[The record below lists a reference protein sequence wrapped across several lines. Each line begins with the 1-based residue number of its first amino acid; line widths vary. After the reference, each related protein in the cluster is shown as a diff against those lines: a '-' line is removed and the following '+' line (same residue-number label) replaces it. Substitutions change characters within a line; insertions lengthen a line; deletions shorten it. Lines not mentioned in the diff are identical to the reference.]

1 LLLTVYNFLQL
12 LLLVTAFPLLALLV
26 LGRRKY
32 RERFWQRSG
41 FGLQQQALTVNTHPD
56 EKRIWLHCLSVGEV
70 TSALPLL
77 RALRR
82 QMPQVRI
89 IVSVTTSSG
98 MRVAR
103 AQAAPWCDRLIASP
117 LDLLPVVH
125 RFIRLL
131 RPDLFILVETDFWPN
146 WLFALRARSIPTL
159 LINGRISTA
168 SFARYRR
175 FNFFFTPLFSTFT
188 LLAMQ
193 TEHDADQMRT
203 LMVPRD
209 RLLILGNLKYAP
221 ADVSEEQTI
230 PPISQKDL
238 RIPLE
243 SAVWVCGSTHPG
255 EEDILLQAFAALTPN
270 HPGLFLLLAPRD
282 PNRAEE
288 VARLAQRLGLKTMR
302 RTRSDDPPAP
312 ILILDTLGELAAC
325 YRFARLAFV
334 GGSLVPCGGHNPLE
348 AVRLGVPVLFGPHM
362 EDFREIARDLI
373 QGGGAREVRGREDLV
388 AAVRLILEN
397 REIRLAMRNA
407 ANALAHRQ
415 AGVIDRHL
423 AAVTGLLGPTPH

>member
-1 LLLTVYNFLQL
+1 
-12 LLLVTAFPLLALLV
+12 
-26 LGRRKY
+26 
-32 RERFWQRSG
+32 
-41 FGLQQQALTVNTHPD
+41 
-56 EKRIWLHCLSVGEV
+56 
-70 TSALPLL
+70 
-77 RALRR
+77 
-82 QMPQVRI
+82 
-89 IVSVTTSSG
+89 
-98 MRVAR
+98 
-103 AQAAPWCDRLIASP
+103 
-117 LDLLPVVH
+117 
-125 RFIRLL
+125 
-131 RPDLFILVETDFWPN
+131 
-146 WLFALRARSIPTL
+146 
-159 LINGRISTA
+159 
-168 SFARYRR
+168 
-175 FNFFFTPLFSTFT
+175 
-188 LLAMQ
+188 
-193 TEHDADQMRT
+193 TEHDADQMRA
-203 LMVPRD
+203 LKVPRD

-238 RIPLE
+238 RIPVE
-243 SAVWVCGSTHPG
+243 STVWVCGSTHPG

-288 VARLAQRLGLKTMR
+288 VARLAQRMGLRTMR
-302 RTRSDDPPAP
+302 RTRSDDPPAR

-423 AAVTGLLGPTPH
+423 AAVAGLLGPTPH